1 MEENKT
7 QDMKGISDDPAGN
20 DRLGEKEAGG
30 EAEDFKELYEASFK
44 TIEEGDVL
52 NGIVVAVDSEYV
64 TVDIGYKS
72 EGQISISEFRDKDG
86 NVGVKVGDKMD
97 VLLERKEGDDSLI
110 TLSKEKADKLK
121 AWRSVSKAFREGEIV
136 DGTIN
141 SRIKGG
147 LTVDIGINA
156 FLPGSQIDIRPVR
169 NLDKFIGKRFK
180 FKVIKFNKKRS
191 NIVLSRRVLLEEE
204 RKVLRGE
211 TLKHLREGEI
221 LDGVVKNITD
231 YGAFVDLGGI
241 DGLLHITDISWS
253 RINHP
258 SEKVSVGERIKVKVL
273 NFDRDR
279 ERVSLGLKQ
288 ISPDPW
294 DEVNE
299 KHPVGSQVKGRVVSI
314 TDYGAFVELGEGVE
328 GLVHIS
334 EMSWTKKVKHPS
346 QVVGVG
352 DIIDAVVLDVD
363 VPKRRISLG
372 MRQVE
377 PNPWS
382 VIGEKYPLG
391 TRVKGKVKT
400 VTDFGVF
407 VGFDEGIDG
416 LIHISEMSWT
426 KKIKDPTEIYKKGQE
441 IEAVVLN
448 IDQKNER
455 FSLGIKQLTAD
466 PWEEIPKR
474 YRIGDRVEGKVTSI
488 TDFGVFIQL
497 ENGIEGLIHVSE
509 LSEEKVENPSD
520 VVKVGETVSAMVIN
534 IDPQERKIGLSM
546 KSLKEKDQKD
556 EIERYM
562 AGQKSGTPSLGRLIQ
577 EEIEKKAEREGEDK
591 GKKEEESAVDAAET
605 PSDQE
610 TQEEME
616 KKAKKEGPDKEEE
629 AEEPTLDVAE
639 TPSDQETQEEA

>member
-7 QDMKGISDDPAGN
+7 RGVKGVGEDPIGN
-20 DRLGEKEAGG
+20 NRRGKEEAGD
-30 EAEDFKELYEASFK
+30 EVEDFKKLYESSFQ
-44 TIEEGDVL
+44 TIEEGDIL
-52 NGIVVAVDSEYV
+52 NGIVMAVDSEYV

-72 EGQISISEFRDKDG
+72 EGQIPISEFRDKDG
-86 NVGVKVGDKMD
+86 DVEVKVGDRID
-97 VLLERKEGDDSLI
+97 VLLERKEVDDSLI

-136 DGTIN
+136 DGTIT

-156 FLPGSQIDIRPVR
+156 FLPGSQVDIRPVR
-169 NLDKFIGKRFK
+169 NLDRFIGKRFR

-204 RKVLRGE
+204 RKVLREE
-211 TLKHLREGEI
+211 TLKHLSDGEI
-221 LDGVVKNITD
+221 LEGVVKNITD

-241 DGLLHITDISWS
+241 DGLLHITDISWG

-258 SEKVSVGERIKVKVL
+258 SEKLSVGEKITVKVL
-273 NFDRDR
+273 NFDRER

-294 DEVNE
+294 EEVSE
-299 KHPVGSQVKGRVVSI
+299 KHPIGSQVKGRVVSI
-314 TDYGAFVELGEGVE
+314 TDYGAFIELEEGVE

-346 QVVGVG
+346 QVVNAG

-363 VPKRRISLG
+363 VPKKRISLG

-382 VIGEKYPLG
+382 VIEEKYPLG
-391 TRVKGKVKT
+391 TRVTGKVKT

-416 LIHISEMSWT
+416 LIHVSEMSWT
-426 KKIKDPTEIYKKGQE
+426 KKIKDPTEMYKKGQE
-441 IEAVVLN
+441 VEAVVLN
-448 IDQKNER
+448 IDRENER
-455 FSLGIKQLTAD
+455 FSLGVKQLSAD
-466 PWEEIPKR
+466 PWEDISKR
-474 YRIGDRVEGKVTSI
+474 YHIGGRVEGKVTNI

-497 ENGIEGLIHVSE
+497 EESIEGLIHVSE
-509 LSEEKVENPSD
+509 LSKEKVENPSD
-520 VVKVGETVSAMVIN
+520 MVKVGETVSAMVIN
-534 IDPQERKIGLSM
+534 IDPQERKIGLSV
-546 KSLKEKDQKD
+546 KSLKEKNEKD

-562 AGQKSGTPSLGRLIQ
+562 ASQKSGAPSLGRLI
-577 EEIEKKAEREGEDK
+577 
-591 GKKEEESAVDAAET
+591 
-605 PSDQE
+605 
-610 TQEEME
+610 QEEME
-616 KKAKKEGPDKEEE
+616 KKAKKEEHDEGKEEE
-629 AEEPTLDVAE
+629 EPAVDEAE
-639 TPSDQETQEEA
+639 TPTDQETQEEA